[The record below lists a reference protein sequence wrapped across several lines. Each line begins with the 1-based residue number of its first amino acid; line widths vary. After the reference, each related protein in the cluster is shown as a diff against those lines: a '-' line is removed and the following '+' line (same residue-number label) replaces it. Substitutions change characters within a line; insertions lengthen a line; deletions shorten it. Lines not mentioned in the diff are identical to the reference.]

1 VCQPIKVDP
10 QELAHLAG
18 RMRDSADALRDGHRS
33 SAATADDAQSG
44 LVGRSA
50 RSIDARTQRFR
61 TATAELHRV
70 LTSQAD
76 ALSSA
81 AAAYAR
87 TEENN
92 RVQVE
97 SLDPTNL

>member
-1 VCQPIKVDP
+1 
-10 QELAHLAG
+10 
-18 RMRDSADALRDGHRS
+18 MRDSTDALRDGHRS

-50 RSIDARTQRFR
+50 RSIDARIQRLR
-61 TATAELHRV
+61 TAAELHRV
-70 LTSQAD
+70 VTSQAD